1 MPNTD
6 TKTAFWNSYKTL
18 ADEHDRDLQQRYS
31 TDLDTALIFAGLFS
45 AVDSAFIIQIQ
56 PGIQV
61 RSPDLVVLVAQNLLY
76 FSLFSTLLAALLAV
90 LGKQWL
96 THYLAASERGTIE
109 ARGLERQRKLDGLH
123 RWKFDT
129 VMQIFPL
136 LLQIGLFLF
145 SAGLSIYLWRI
156 HISLAIV
163 VLSFTAFGFISYT
176 VLLISAVAA
185 PDSPFQTPLAP
196 VVARLIPTTFLRKAK
211 TLSDQILVQTV
222 NTLRRPKFQ
231 SVRGLHLLPFFMTDA
246 QPSSPKKE
254 LKTLF
259 SGPPPKPSPA
269 VHAVSWILEASTDP
283 RILDVAADLA
293 IELQWPIHIDVRPL
307 LTKLRDSI
315 LTCFH
320 DQHVNVPGRKT
331 LDFVR
336 DGMSTHAIHLARA
349 YCTLRCVLAD
359 SVYSGAAEYWCF
371 EAGFRWSADNVQL
384 ENAIQLLEGSP
395 ALIFDTDARAT
406 KWALN
411 VAAFHQNSDLE
422 KSSLNRS
429 ALERFLKQF
438 ASGIPALDKA
448 GLADY
453 FFCVNSFLSSPSRRG
468 VVWMDKSSLQGEL
481 FEQLFDTLASNIS
494 SLHLPMATAASIID
508 ITGQIAVK
516 SGRHAWHWELHDLR
530 HSAIYTSAT
539 LFLVRMAG

>member
-96 THYLAASERGTIE
+96 THYLAASERGTNE

-176 VLLISAVAA
+176 VLL
-185 PDSPFQTPLAP
+185 
-196 VVARLIPTTFLRKAK
+196 
-211 TLSDQILVQTV
+211 
-222 NTLRRPKFQ
+222 
-231 SVRGLHLLPFFMTDA
+231 
-246 QPSSPKKE
+246 
-254 LKTLF
+254 
-259 SGPPPKPSPA
+259 
-269 VHAVSWILEASTDP
+269 
-283 RILDVAADLA
+283 
-293 IELQWPIHIDVRPL
+293 
-307 LTKLRDSI
+307 
-315 LTCFH
+315 
-320 DQHVNVPGRKT
+320 
-331 LDFVR
+331 
-336 DGMSTHAIHLARA
+336 
-349 YCTLRCVLAD
+349 
-359 SVYSGAAEYWCF
+359 
-371 EAGFRWSADNVQL
+371 
-384 ENAIQLLEGSP
+384 
-395 ALIFDTDARAT
+395 
-406 KWALN
+406 
-411 VAAFHQNSDLE
+411 
-422 KSSLNRS
+422 
-429 ALERFLKQF
+429 
-438 ASGIPALDKA
+438 
-448 GLADY
+448 
-453 FFCVNSFLSSPSRRG
+453 
-468 VVWMDKSSLQGEL
+468 
-481 FEQLFDTLASNIS
+481 
-494 SLHLPMATAASIID
+494 
-508 ITGQIAVK
+508 
-516 SGRHAWHWELHDLR
+516 
-530 HSAIYTSAT
+530 
-539 LFLVRMAG
+539 